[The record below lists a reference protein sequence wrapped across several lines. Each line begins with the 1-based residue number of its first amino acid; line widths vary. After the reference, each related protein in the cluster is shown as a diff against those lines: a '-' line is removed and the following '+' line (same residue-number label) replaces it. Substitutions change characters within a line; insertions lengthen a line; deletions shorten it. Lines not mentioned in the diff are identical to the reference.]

1 MKLRTLT
8 ILLATATALAC
19 SVAGAAAQ
27 QSLPPSSP
35 PKDYHAN
42 PTPEEMAQT
51 KALNAKQAEIRGVTA
66 AGETGSAVDA
76 SNQETQ
82 QQYQEKLR
90 ANEELHKLYQQQM
103 EEYERKYGHPGA
115 YVSPAQR

>member
-8 ILLATATALAC
+8 ILLATAAALAC
-19 SVAGAAAQ
+19 SAAGAAAQ
-27 QSLPPSSP
+27 QAPPPSAS
-35 PKDYHAN
+35 PKDYRTN

-66 AGETGSAVDA
+66 SGETGSAVDA

-90 ANEELHKLYQQQM
+90 ANEEQQKLYQQQM
-103 EEYERKYGHPGA
+103 QEYERKYGHPGT
-115 YVSPAQR
+115 YTPPAK